1 MAFEEYD
8 DIEQERLVKQW
19 LKDNWFTIFAG
30 IALGIGAIYGYN
42 YWLGSK
48 AQKQVEAAQQF
59 SEVTQ
64 LLQLEEH
71 QEAAQMIT
79 QLEGDFGNSLYT
91 VQARMDL
98 AKKLVEKDEVDAAIE
113 QYQLILDSKPERSL
127 AEISR
132 LRLARLKVSAGQLDE
147 ATALLDLVRSEAY
160 ASMID
165 EIRGDILQA
174 KGQTSEAADAYQ
186 LALNSGEG
194 YSGRNILEMKLA
206 DTRPVE

>member
-8 DIEQERLVKQW
+8 DYEQEQLVKQW
-19 LKDNWFTIFAG
+19 LKENWFTIVAG

-48 AQKQVEAAQQF
+48 EHKKVEAAQQF
-59 SEVTQ
+59 TEVNQ
-64 LLQLEEH
+64 LLELKEH
-71 QEAAQMIT
+71 DEAAQMIAK
-79 QLEGDFGNSLYT
+79 LEADFGNSLYS
-91 VQARMDL
+91 VEARMEL
-98 AKKLVEKDEVDAAIE
+98 AKKHMEEENLDAAIQ
-113 QYQLILDSKPERSL
+113 QYQLILDGKPERSL

-132 LRLARLKVSAGQLDE
+132 LRLARLKTSVGQYDE
-147 ATALLDLVRSEAY
+147 ANTLLDSVRSEAY

-174 KGQTSEAADAYQ
+174 KGQSTGAADAYQ

-194 YSGRNILEMKLA
+194 YSGKTILEMKLA
-206 DTRPVE
+206 DIRPAE

>member
-8 DIEQERLVKQW
+8 DYEQEQLVKQW
-19 LKDNWFTIFAG
+19 LKDNWFTIVAG
-30 IALGIGAIYGYN
+30 IALGVGAIYGYN

-48 AQKQVEAAQQF
+48 ELKRVEAAQQYT
-59 SEVTQ
+59 EVDQ
-64 LLQLEEH
+64 LLQLKEND
-71 QEAAQMIT
+71 EAAQMISK
-79 QLEGDFGNSLYT
+79 LEGDFGNSLYS
-91 VQARMDL
+91 VEARMEL
-98 AKKLVEKDEVDAAIE
+98 AKKYMEAENLDAAIQ

-132 LRLARLKVSAGQLDE
+132 LRLARLKTSAGQYNE
-147 ATALLDLVRSEAY
+147 ANALLDFVRSEAY

-174 KGQTSEAADAYQ
+174 QGQTGQAADAYQ

-194 YSGRNILEMKLA
+194 YSGRAILEMKLA
-206 DTRPVE
+206 DIRPAE